1 MGWCRGL
8 KGQYING
15 QETEENIKTAFLE
28 LIQEKDIDDITI
40 SDIARKACID
50 RTTFYRHSLSI
61 DDLVTSM
68 TQEMIWE
75 MQSVIMQTRK
85 PAITAFPNVV
95 WWLTTE
101 LAETPGREIMQ
112 SKYWY
117 KMCEMIE
124 EAYLLSCSADK
135 RIWKH
140 PEMEPRMMVR
150 VRYLIGGTL
159 YSMAAM
165 LSERF
170 QGDEEDLVIV
180 LMEEA
185 TRLEQDVQKL
195 CE

>member
-40 SDIARKACID
+40 SDIAKKACID

-124 EAYLLSCSADK
+124 LKCVSAQIRMHRRQYPNANLFQPGKPRTRIGFPEQSMRYGDK
-135 RIWKH
+135 PEILKKCYSKNRYWVRRI
-140 PEMEPRMMVR
+140 
-150 VRYLIGGTL
+150 
-159 YSMAAM
+159 A
-165 LSERF
+165 
-170 QGDEEDLVIV
+170 
-180 LMEEA
+180 
-185 TRLEQDVQKL
+185 
-195 CE
+195 